1 MSQPAPKPLPDSI
14 RRAIAQAVG
23 NCRGKIELTTRVH
36 CNKQMTL
43 TLWRGSVG
51 GVVLRLHK
59 RAHRTFYQIVAAA
72 KRLLA
77 NLMAALADPLPAQE
91 AAPIVAPA
99 PASSEA
105 WRTCSN
111 VGKDTPS
118 GKEKR
123 AMAVHSKYLTSN
135 GAAPAQLALSP
146 RQIYERNVRFNR
158 AKVMAQVAAG
168 LQ

>member
-1 MSQPAPKPLPDSI
+1 MPQSVPKPLPDSI

-23 NCRGKIELTTRVH
+23 NCRGKIELTIKVH

-59 RAHRTFYQIVAAA
+59 RAHKVFYQVVAAA

-77 NLMAALADPLPAQE
+77 NLMAALADPPPAV
-91 AAPIVAPA
+91 IA
-99 PASSEA
+99 PASQPDWKA
-105 WRTCSN
+105 MCDALP
-111 VGKDTPS
+111 DTPKNK
-118 GKEKR
+118 GEGIHV
-123 AMAVHSKYLTSN
+123 AVYRKVAEAAAELT
-135 GAAPAQLALSP
+135 P
-146 RQIYERNVRFNR
+146 RERYERNIRFNR
-158 AKVMAQVAAG
+158 AKVMTQVAAG